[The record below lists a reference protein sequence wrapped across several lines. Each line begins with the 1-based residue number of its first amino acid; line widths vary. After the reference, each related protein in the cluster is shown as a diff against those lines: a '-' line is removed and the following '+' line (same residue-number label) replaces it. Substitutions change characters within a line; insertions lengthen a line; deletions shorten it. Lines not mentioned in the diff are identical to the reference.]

1 MSRAQYLLMI
11 SNQFRWMKRRVKK
24 FFLSFFS
31 KKKTQKYVAPVIEAA
46 SNKGYVETYSN
57 KADSLHLDI
66 KQLYEEDLQDN
77 FLKIMKKLSP
87 KFRGNKSSLAIDFQ
101 EEGFYGKTN
110 GFYLVGTSYKGKSY
124 PKAFRFITISKL
136 TGKKEERVPL
146 FAIPWHI
153 GQDLIESVETLISA
167 VKPWLNKIEVIQ
179 FDRGFHSFALIKL
192 LEDNKIPYLIHAKKY
207 RGFLTELV
215 NSTEDFCKEEH
226 EFEVNMNKSYFPFK
240 TKIYVCKNI
249 ERHDW
254 IFFSS
259 LNFKDKWSVRNKY
272 RNRWQIETNY
282 SVHNSARIMSRST
295 DYIVRYFYYLVDTL
309 LQVLWRLCLSRI
321 PFRTVLHTLVIG
333 VKAMLKKK
341 PNFMGT

>member
-1 MSRAQYLLMI
+1 MLNHS
-11 SNQFRWMKRRVKK
+11 FRWMKRRVKK
-24 FFLSFFS
+24 FFLSFLS
-31 KKKTQKYVAPVIEAA
+31 KKKAQKYVAPIIEAA
-46 SNKGYVETYSN
+46 SNKGFVENYSD
-57 KADSLHLDI
+57 KADSLHLDL
-66 KQLYEEDLQDN
+66 KKLYEEDLQDN

-110 GFYLVGTSYKGKSY
+110 GFYIVGTSYKGKSY

-153 GQDLIESVETLISA
+153 GQDVVESVEILISA
-167 VKPWLNKIEVIQ
+167 VKPWINKIDVVQ
-179 FDRGFHSFALIKL
+179 FDRGFHNKQLVKF
-192 LEDNKIPYLIHAKKY
+192 LEDNKIPYLIHARKHKGY
-207 RGFLTELV
+207 LADLV
-215 NSTEDFCKEEH
+215 NYTEDFCKKLH
-226 EFEVNMNKSYFPFK
+226 NFEVKMNKTKFFTK

-249 ERHDW
+249 EKKNW

-295 DYIVRYFYYLVDTL
+295 DYMIRYFYYLIDTL
-309 LQVLWRLCLSRI
+309 LQVLWRIILSRI

-341 PNFMGT
+341 PHFAGT